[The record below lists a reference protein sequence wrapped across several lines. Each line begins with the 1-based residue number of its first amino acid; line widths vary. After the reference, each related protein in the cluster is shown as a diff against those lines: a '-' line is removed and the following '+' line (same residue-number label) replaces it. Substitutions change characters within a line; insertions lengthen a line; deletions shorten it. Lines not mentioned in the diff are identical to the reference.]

1 MPMSSLPPATR
12 HSLVDS
18 AIEILKSNI
27 TSGIWRVGHRIPT
40 ELDLARQLAVG
51 RNTVREAV
59 RTLAYSGVLEVRQG
73 DGTYVRRNVDPAETM
88 RDVDRAA
95 RGDHLELQCMLETEC
110 ARYAARRRTDEDLA
124 VLHALLKARGE
135 RETWG
140 DVKTFVERDRAFHI
154 AVAAASHNHAL
165 EALYR
170 YFSGSILANVEDVL
184 VELDEADIP
193 EPDMK
198 AHQAVLDAI
207 EQRDENKAVR
217 ATLAILKPQMTWLE
231 TRDPLGR

>member
-1 MPMSSLPPATR
+1 
-12 HSLVDS
+12 
-18 AIEILKSNI
+18 
-27 TSGIWRVGHRIPT
+27 
-40 ELDLARQLAVG
+40 
-51 RNTVREAV
+51 
-59 RTLAYSGVLEVRQG
+59 
-73 DGTYVRRNVDPAETM
+73 M

-95 RGDHLELQCMLETEC
+95 RSDHLELQCMLETEC

-124 VLHALLKARGE
+124 TLRKLLKARGE
-135 RETWG
+135 REASR
-140 DVKTFVERDRAFHI
+140 DVKKFVERDRAFHI

-170 YFSGSILANVEDVL
+170 YFSPILANVEDIL
-184 VELDEADIP
+184 VELDEAEIP
-193 EPDMK
+193 EPDMR

-231 TRDPLGR
+231 TRETPAA